1 FLNPRTYDDD
11 GTLTPEQAA
20 GAVVNGTT
28 NQVAGQI
35 DEHVISTLRNNL
47 LGLPLDLAT
56 INMLRGRDTGTPG
69 LQEARRTFYA
79 ASGSPTLQPY
89 ESWFDFGLGLKNGNN
104 FGRGG
109 SNASLIN
116 FVAAY
121 GTHPSILAETTV
133 EGKRN
138 AASLLVNGTPS
149 GEGFVQRFA
158 GDTRFHTAAQI
169 SSSHFPTPAAGEPGV
184 PVVYITT
191 GHNFPDR
198 SEEHTSELQSRENL
212 VCRLLLEK

>member
-1 FLNPRTYDDD
+1 
-11 GTLTPEQAA
+11 
-20 GAVVNGTT
+20 
-28 NQVAGQI
+28 VAGQI
-35 DEHVISTLRNNL
+35 VEHVISTLRNNL

-133 EGKRN
+133 EAKRD
-138 AASLLVNGTPS
+138 AASLLVTGTLQ
-149 GEGFVQRFA
+149 GQETTFRIGGADRFA
-158 GDTRFHTAAQI
+158 TAAQI
-169 SSSHFPTPAAGEPGV
+169 SSGFFEPGV
-184 PVVYITT
+184 PVVYVTS
-191 GHNFPDR
+191 GMNFPDALAGGPAAA
-198 SEEHTSELQSRENL
+198 SGGGPVLL
-212 VCRLLLEK
+212 VRPGSIPDAT